1 MADQQYKYLFT
12 TVVAIPRTFCC
23 IVAVCCV
30 VPKDQEKDSSYTRTE
45 QTAMSDELYRHFH
58 VLGVLLL
65 LSPLIHDLCGIII
78 DTYNR
83 LRAESRG
90 ANSNIATSVGD
101 RVEAPADE
109 VVDERELRLKTHIRG

>member
-1 MADQQYKYLFT
+1 
-12 TVVAIPRTFCC
+12 
-23 IVAVCCV
+23 
-30 VPKDQEKDSSYTRTE
+30 
-45 QTAMSDELYRHFH
+45 MSDELYRHFH